1 MPIPDSLALTDLALD
16 ATSTSAAFGFAWL
29 ASPGGNDVFADG
41 VPDDS
46 EPSESNWHGKF
57 W

>member
-1 MPIPDSLALTDLALD
+1 MRGSVALADWALD
-16 ATSTSAAFGFAWL
+16 ATSPDVAFGFAWL
-29 ASPGGNDVFADG
+29 ASLGGNVVLPGSEFDG
-41 VPDDS
+41 R